1 MDLYSTNFC
10 LAFGFVYTKVRPIL
24 TSAAIRV
31 PLTLQVSDFFLD
43 SLFMNSWSRES
54 SAVMWLSI
62 TLQIEAY
69 RLGFPVTYYAIEQ
82 VLEFPRRF

>member
-31 PLTLQVSDFFLD
+31 PLTLQVSDSFLD
-43 SLFMNSWSRES
+43 SLFMNSWYRYRES
-54 SAVMWLSI
+54 SAVICLSI
-62 TLQIEAY
+62 TLQLEAY
-69 RLGFPVTYYAIEQ
+69 RLGFPVT
-82 VLEFPRRF
+82 